1 MTQYLIRRIL
11 WLVPVLFVISLV
23 TFIIMHATPG
33 GPFDL
38 DPTKTS
44 EQIVKRLEESF
55 GLNKPL
61 FLNTASF
68 QETLAQSRN
77 WLEAIPQLFDAQFEN
92 YLGSLLR
99 GDLGPSYRFRGRQ
112 VNEIIFQPLAGRPI
126 WESRIG
132 TTAVLGILALLYALA
147 LGLPLGVLAAL
158 RQNSWVDHLCLF
170 IATVGY
176 GIPNFVLS
184 IFLIIILAVWLDL
197 VKVIELDYWSRWQ
210 PWVLPTL
217 VLGTPTGAFLTRLT
231 RASML
236 EVMRMDYVRTARAKG
251 LMERL
256 VVLRHML
263 RNALIPVATYVGPAL
278 AGLVTGSFIIES
290 QFLVTGIGRLFVES
304 IFRRDYTIIM
314 ALTLLYALLV
324 ALANLGVDLVYVLLD
339 PRIKLGK
346 RGG

>member
-1 MTQYLIRRIL
+1 MVRYLVRRIL
-11 WLVPVLFVISLV
+11 WLVPVLFTITLV

-38 DPTKTS
+38 DPTKSS

-55 GLNKPL
+55 GLSKPL
-61 FLNTASF
+61 FFNVEAFRATIAQGGNLFDALLN
-68 QETLAQSRN
+68 
-77 WLEAIPQLFDAQFEN
+77 LFDAQFEN
-92 YLGSLLR
+92 YLGNLLR
-99 GDLGPSYRFRGRQ
+99 GNLGPSYRFRGRQ
-112 VNEIIFQPLAGRPI
+112 VNEIIFQPPEGRPI
-126 WESRIG
+126 WESRMG
-132 TTAVLGILALLYALA
+132 TTAVLGILALLYALSV
-147 LGLPLGVLAAL
+147 GIPLGVMAAL
-158 RQNSWVDHLCLF
+158 KQNTWVDHLCLF

-176 GIPNFVLS
+176 GVPNFVLS

-197 VKVIELDYWSRWQ
+197 VKVVELDYWSRWQ
-210 PWVLPTL
+210 PWILPTI
-217 VLGTPTGAFLTRLT
+217 VLGTPTAAFLTRLT

-251 LMERL
+251 LIERL

-314 ALTLLYALLV
+314 ALTLLYAFLV
-324 ALANLGVDLVYVLLD
+324 ALANLAVDFVYVILD
-339 PRIKLGK
+339 PRIKLEQ
-346 RGG
+346 RS